1 MAKPNPSSIKS
12 QPSAPKPLAQN
23 PVVKNPPAKNKVALN
38 AIPLTKLQAK
48 AIKAELAEINQAKID
63 AIKNQQLAV
72 EMSATEQNKNLFL
85 TAVKNARPLNIE
97 PQHSEKT
104 YPKPVAKQ
112 FIRDEKQAL
121 RDSLSDDFYPAHELE
136 SGEEL
141 LYLRTGQSPSILSK
155 LRRGF
160 WVVQA
165 QIDLH
170 GLISDEARE
179 YVAEFLSSC
188 KKRKIR
194 CVRIVHGKG
203 LGSRNREPV
212 LKHKLRNWLI
222 QKDEVIVYAQAKPE
236 DGGSGAVIVL
246 LKA

>member
-1 MAKPNPSSIKS
+1 M
-12 QPSAPKPLAQN
+12 
-23 PVVKNPPAKNKVALN
+23 VKTSKNKALN
-38 AIPLTKLQAK
+38 TIPITKAQAK
-48 AIKAELAEINQAKID
+48 VIKAAKARSEAASSALADEPVID
-63 AIKNQQLAV
+63 NDLQLF
-72 EMSATEQNKNLFL
+72 K
-85 TAVKNARPLNIE
+85 TAVKNARPLEAE
-97 PQHSEKT
+97 PQFSEKT
-104 YPKPVAKQ
+104 YPPPIAKQ
-112 FIRDEKQAL
+112 FILDEKQAL
-121 RDSLSDDFYPAHELE
+121 KDSLSDNFYPAHELE

-141 LYLRTGQSPSILSK
+141 LYLRTGQSPDVLSK

-188 KKRKIR
+188 KKRNIR

-203 LGSRNREPV
+203 LGSRNREPI
-212 LKHKLRNWLI
+212 LKHKLRNWLM
-222 QKDEVIVYAQAKPE
+222 QKDEVIAYAQAKPE

>member
-1 MAKPNPSSIKS
+1 MAKPHSSSIKIQS
-12 QPSAPKPLAQN
+12 LAD
-23 PVVKNPPAKNKVALN
+23 KKIALN
-38 AIPLTKLQAK
+38 AIPLTKAAAK
-48 AIKAELAEINQAKID
+48 AIKAELAQAKQSKLD
-63 AIKNQQLAV
+63 TIKAEQALA
-72 EMSATEQNKNLFL
+72 ESQKSEQDKHLFL
-85 TAVKNARPLNIE
+85 TAVKNARPLNTQ
-97 PQHSEKT
+97 PQHSEKIH
-104 YPKPVAKQ
+104 PKPIARQ

-121 RDSLSDDFYPAHELE
+121 RDSLSDNFYLAHELE
-136 SGEEL
+136 NGEEL
-141 LYLRTGQSPSILSK
+141 LYLRTGQSPGILSK
-155 LRRGF
+155 LRRGY

-179 YVAEFLSSC
+179 YVAEFLSIC
-188 KKRKIR
+188 KKRNIR

-222 QKDEVIVYAQAKPE
+222 QKDEVIAYAQAKPE

-246 LKA
+246 LKT

>member
-1 MAKPNPSSIKS
+1 MKFPSKFNTVPAELKAFEVDEDAVFSVAVKDAKPLKLSSKVRH
-12 QPSAPKPLAQN
+12 ATLKPK
-23 PVVKNPPAKNKVALN
+23 
-38 AIPLTKLQAK
+38 
-48 AIKAELAEINQAKID
+48 
-63 AIKNQQLAV
+63 
-72 EMSATEQNKNLFL
+72 
-85 TAVKNARPLNIE
+85 
-97 PQHSEKT
+97 
-104 YPKPVAKQ
+104 PKPVPSQLIK
-112 FIRDEKQAL
+112 DERQAL
-121 RDSLSDDFYPAHELE
+121 RDSLSDDFYPAHEIE

-141 LYLRTGQSPSILSK
+141 LYLRTGQSPSVLSK

-179 YVAEFLSSC
+179 YVADFLSHC
-188 KKRKIR
+188 KKKNIR

-203 LGSRNREPV
+203 LGSRNREPI

-222 QKDEVIVYAQAKPE
+222 QKDEVIAYAQAKPE

>member
-1 MAKPNPSSIKS
+1 MNEMAHAKAK
-12 QPSAPKPLAQN
+12 
-23 PVVKNPPAKNKVALN
+23 KNTPLN
-38 AIPLTKLQAK
+38 ALPISKAQAK
-48 AIKAELAEINQAKID
+48 ALKAAKEQAQALVK
-63 AIKNQQLAV
+63 KQLQEQQLA
-72 EMSATEQNKNLFL
+72 ETQATHSDASLFQ
-85 TAVKNARPLNIE
+85 AEIKNARPLNIDV
-97 PQHSEKT
+97 PFTEKT
-104 YPKPVAKQ
+104 YPKPIAKQ

-141 LYLRTGQSPSILSK
+141 LYLREGQTPNILSK

-188 KKRKIR
+188 KKRNIR

-212 LKHKLRNWLI
+212 LKHKLRNWLM
-222 QKDEVIVYAQAKPE
+222 QKDEVIAYAQAKPE

>member
-1 MAKPNPSSIKS
+1 MNEITDMKFPSKFKIVVAEPTVLITDEDALFSAAVKDAKPLKF
-12 QPSAPKPLAQN
+12 PL
-23 PVVKNPPAKNKVALN
+23 
-38 AIPLTKLQAK
+38 K
-48 AIKAELAEINQAKID
+48 ARHA
-63 AIKNQQLAV
+63 
-72 EMSATEQNKNLFL
+72 
-85 TAVKNARPLNIE
+85 AVK
-97 PQHSEKT
+97 
-104 YPKPVAKQ
+104 PKPVPSQLIK
-112 FIRDEKQAL
+112 DERQAL
-121 RDSLSDDFYPAHELE
+121 HDSLSDDFYPAHEIE

-141 LYLRTGQSPSILSK
+141 LYLRTGQSPSVLSR

-179 YVAEFLSSC
+179 YVAEFLSHC
-188 KKRKIR
+188 KKKNIR

-203 LGSRNREPV
+203 LGSRNREPI

-222 QKDEVIVYAQAKPE
+222 QKDEVIAYAQAKPE
-236 DGGSGAVIVL
+236 DGGNGAVIVL

>member
-1 MAKPNPSSIKS
+1 M
-12 QPSAPKPLAQN
+12 
-23 PVVKNPPAKNKVALN
+23 VKTSKKKGAVLN
-38 AIPLTKLQAK
+38 AIPISKAQAS
-48 AIKAELAEINQAKID
+48 AIKAAKALSVTAAQQTNLLADEATINSD
-63 AIKNQQLAV
+63 L
-72 EMSATEQNKNLFL
+72 SLFQ
-85 TAVKNARPLNIE
+85 TAVKNARPLNVDV
-97 PQHSEKT
+97 PFNEKT
-104 YPKPVAKQ
+104 YPKPIAKQ
-112 FIRDEKQAL
+112 FMRDEKQAL
-121 RDSLSDDFYPAHELE
+121 KDSLSDDFYPAHELE

-141 LYLRTGQSPSILSK
+141 LYLRTGQSPDVLSK

-179 YVAEFLSSC
+179 YVAEFLSNC
-188 KKRKIR
+188 KKRNIR

-203 LGSRNREPV
+203 LGSRNREPI
-212 LKHKLRNWLI
+212 LKHKLRNWLM
-222 QKDEVIVYAQAKPE
+222 QKDEVIAYAQAKPE

>member
-1 MAKPNPSSIKS
+1 MVKTP
-12 QPSAPKPLAQN
+12 QN
-23 PVVKNPPAKNKVALN
+23 KA
-38 AIPLTKLQAK
+38 LTKTQAN
-48 AIKAELAEINQAKID
+48 AIKAQKAQLE
-63 AIKNQQLAV
+63 AIKAAEKALLENPP
-72 EMSATEQNKNLFL
+72 EPPENIFL
-85 TAVKNARPLNIE
+85 QAVKNARPLNIDV
-97 PQHSEKT
+97 PFTEKT
-104 YPKPVAKQ
+104 YPLPIAKQ

-141 LYLRTGQSPSILSK
+141 LYLRTGQSPDVLSK

-188 KKRKIR
+188 KKKNIR

-212 LKHKLRNWLI
+212 LKHKLRNWLM
-222 QKDEVIVYAQAKPE
+222 QKDEVIAYAQAKPE

>member
-1 MAKPNPSSIKS
+1 MVKTPN
-12 QPSAPKPLAQN
+12 
-23 PVVKNPPAKNKVALN
+23 NKA
-38 AIPLTKLQAK
+38 LTKAQAK
-48 AIKAELAEINQAKID
+48 AIQAQKVQLQAQLAAEKLLAENPPQPIEN
-63 AIKNQQLAV
+63 V
-72 EMSATEQNKNLFL
+72 FL
-85 TAVKNARPLNIE
+85 QAVKGVRPLNVDV
-97 PQHSEKT
+97 PFSEKI

-112 FIRDEKQAL
+112 FLLDEKQAL
-121 RDSLSDDFYPAHELE
+121 KDSLSDDFYPAHELE

-141 LYLRTGQSPSILSK
+141 LYLRTGQSPDVLSK
-155 LRRGF
+155 LRRGY
-160 WVVQA
+160 WVIQA

-179 YVAEFLSSC
+179 YVAGFLSDC
-188 KKRKIR
+188 KKKNIR

-212 LKHKLRNWLI
+212 LKHKLRNWLM
-222 QKDEVIVYAQAKPE
+222 QKDEVIAYAQAKPE

>member
-1 MAKPNPSSIKS
+1 MAKPKPSSIKS
-12 QPSAPKPLAQN
+12 QSLASKPLAH
-23 PVVKNPPAKNKVALN
+23 NKVKLN
-38 AIPLTKLQAK
+38 AIPLTKADAK
-48 AIKAELAEINQAKID
+48 AIKTELAQIHLAKQN
-63 AIKNQQLAV
+63 ALKNQKKFIESA
-72 EMSATEQNKNLFL
+72 ATEQDKHLFL
-85 TAVKNARPLNIE
+85 EAVKNARPLNTE

-104 YPKPVAKQ
+104 FPKPVAKQ

-121 RDSLSDDFYPAHELE
+121 KDSLSDDFYPAHELE

-160 WVVQA
+160 WVIQA

-188 KKRKIR
+188 KKRNIR

-212 LKHKLRNWLI
+212 LKHKLRNWLM
-222 QKDEVIVYAQAKPE
+222 QKDEVIAYAQAKPE